1 MNLYPAIDL
10 RGGMCVRLEKGNFSK
25 ETVYSKDPGAMARR
39 LRKRGP
45 VPSMWW
51 TLTDALAGK
60 SENLSAIK
68 AILREGGIS
77 IEVGGG
83 IRTYEQIEGLLSLG
97 VSQVILAL
105 PPSMIPSLWK
115 GPTGIFPT
123 KSWSHR
129 CQNAYAAAD
138 GWEKDKQ
145 SHGRGTCSACRRGG
159 DGENHLTDISRDGMM
174 NGSNIEATAALYQ
187 ACGVPITASGGVSS
201 LEDIR
206 RLKAR
211 ETDGIEGWH
220 HWKKRFTPVLFP
232 FLMPQDCR
240 GGVTMLAKR
249 IIPCL
254 DVKAGRVVK
263 GTNFVFLRDAGDP
276 VELAAH
282 MNGSRPMN

>member
-10 RGGMCVRLEKGNFSK
+10 RGGMCVRLEKGDFSK

-39 LRKRGP
+39 FAEAGARTIHVVDLDG
-45 VPSMWW
+45 
-51 TLTDALAGK
+51 ALAGK

-97 VSQVILAL
+97 VSQVILGSAAIYDPQL
-105 PPSMIPSLWK
+105 VERANRDFPHKIVV
-115 GPTGIFPT
+115 GIDA
-123 KSWSHR
+123 K
-129 CQNAYAAAD
+129 NGYAAAD
-138 GWEKDKQ
+138 GWEKD
-145 SHGRGTCSACRRGG
+145 SNLTAEALARRVAAAGTERIIF
-159 DGENHLTDISRDGMM
+159 TDISRDGMM

-211 ETDGIEGWH
+211 ETDGIEG
-220 HWKKRFTPVLFP
+220 
-232 FLMPQDCR
+232 C
-240 GGVTMLAKR
+240 
-249 IIPCL
+249 IIG
-254 DVKAGRVVK
+254 KALYAGA
-263 GTNFVFLRDAGDP
+263 FSLSDALKIAGE
-276 VELAAH
+276 V
-282 MNGSRPMN
+282 

>member
-39 LRKRGP
+39 FAEAGARTIHVVDLDG
-45 VPSMWW
+45 
-51 TLTDALAGK
+51 ALAGK

-97 VSQVILAL
+97 VSQVILGSAAIYDPQL
-105 PPSMIPSLWK
+105 VERANRDFPYKIVV
-115 GPTGIFPT
+115 GIDA
-123 KSWSHR
+123 K
-129 CQNAYAAAD
+129 NGYAAA
-138 GWEKDKQ
+138 E
-145 SHGRGTCSACRRGG
+145 RIIF
-159 DGENHLTDISRDGMM
+159 TDISRDGMM

-211 ETDGIEGWH
+211 ETDGIEG
-220 HWKKRFTPVLFP
+220 
-232 FLMPQDCR
+232 C
-240 GGVTMLAKR
+240 
-249 IIPCL
+249 IIG
-254 DVKAGRVVK
+254 KALYAGA
-263 GTNFVFLRDAGDP
+263 FSLSDALKIAGE
-276 VELAAH
+276 V
-282 MNGSRPMN
+282 

>member
-39 LRKRGP
+39 FAEAGARTIHVG
-45 VPSMWW
+45 
-51 TLTDALAGK
+51 ALAGK

-97 VSQVILAL
+97 VSQVILGSAAIYDPQL
-105 PPSMIPSLWK
+105 VERANRDFPHKIVV
-115 GPTGIFPT
+115 GIDA
-123 KSWSHR
+123 K
-129 CQNAYAAAD
+129 NGYAAAD
-138 GWEKDKQ
+138 GWEKD
-145 SHGRGTCSACRRGG
+145 SNLTAEALARRVAAAGTERIIF
-159 DGENHLTDISRDGMM
+159 TDISRDGMM

-211 ETDGIEGWH
+211 ETDGIEG
-220 HWKKRFTPVLFP
+220 
-232 FLMPQDCR
+232 C
-240 GGVTMLAKR
+240 
-249 IIPCL
+249 IIG
-254 DVKAGRVVK
+254 KALYAGA
-263 GTNFVFLRDAGDP
+263 FSLSDALKIAGE
-276 VELAAH
+276 V
-282 MNGSRPMN
+282 

>member
-39 LRKRGP
+39 FAEAGARTIHVVDLDG
-45 VPSMWW
+45 
-51 TLTDALAGK
+51 ALAGK

-97 VSQVILAL
+97 VSQVILGSAAIYDPQL
-105 PPSMIPSLWK
+105 VES
-115 GPTGIFPT
+115 
-123 KSWSHR
+123 
-129 CQNAYAAAD
+129 YAAAD
-138 GWEKDKQ
+138 GWEKD
-145 SHGRGTCSACRRGG
+145 SNLTAEALARRVAAAGTERIIF
-159 DGENHLTDISRDGMM
+159 TDIIRDGMM
-174 NGSNIEATAALYQ
+174 NGSNIVATAALYQ

-211 ETDGIEGWH
+211 ETDGIEG
-220 HWKKRFTPVLFP
+220 
-232 FLMPQDCR
+232 C
-240 GGVTMLAKR
+240 
-249 IIPCL
+249 IIG
-254 DVKAGRVVK
+254 KALYAGA
-263 GTNFVFLRDAGDP
+263 FSLSDALKIAGE
-276 VELAAH
+276 V
-282 MNGSRPMN
+282 